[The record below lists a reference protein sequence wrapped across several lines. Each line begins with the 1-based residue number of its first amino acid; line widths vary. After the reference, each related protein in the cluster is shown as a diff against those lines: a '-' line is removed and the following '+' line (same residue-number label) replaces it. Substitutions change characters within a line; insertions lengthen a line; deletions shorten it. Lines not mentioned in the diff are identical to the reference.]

1 MEAMIQQLKQMV
13 IDQIAYVEN
22 LNEECDN
29 IKRLPFTEERC
40 DSLMKTNDKA
50 NEEFRR
56 LRHMRHALVSLREAA
71 GHKGIDEFYPEL
83 F

>member
-1 MEAMIQQLKQMV
+1 MEKMIQQLKMMV
-13 IDQIAYVEN
+13 LDQIDVVEK
-22 LNEECDN
+22 LNAECEK
-29 IKRLPFTEERC
+29 IKKEPFTEERC
-40 DSLMKTNDKA
+40 IALMETNEKG

-71 GHKGIDEFYPEL
+71 GHKGIDEFHPEI

>member
-1 MEAMIQQLKQMV
+1 MIQQLKQMV

-22 LNEECDN
+22 LNAECDT
-29 IKRLPFTEERC
+29 IKSWPFTKERC
-40 DSLMKTNDKA
+40 DALMKTNEKA

-56 LRHMRHALVSLREAA
+56 LRHMRHALTSLREAA
-71 GHKGIDEFYPEL
+71 GHKGIDEFFPEM

>member
-1 MEAMIQQLKQMV
+1 MEATIQQLKQMV
-13 IDQIAYVEN
+13 IDQVNYVEN
-22 LNEECDN
+22 LIAEFDN
-29 IKRLPFTEERC
+29 IKSQPFTEERC
-40 DSLMKTNDKA
+40 NALMKTNEKA

-71 GHKGIDEFYPEL
+71 GHKGIDEFIPER